1 MIRFII
7 LFVVGYLFYRAV
19 KTWMYPKTKTSR
31 TVSGKTVGAIDD
43 VMVKDP
49 YCETYFAKRN
59 GVYLNL
65 MAKTCIS
72 AVRNVR
78 TIYRRE
84 FRQERLIKRKGR
96 YRFREDR

>member
-43 VMVKDP
+43 IMVKDP
-49 YCETYFAKRN
+49 FCETYFAKSK

-65 MAKTCIS
+65 DGKDLYFCSTQCKDNYIAANSAK
-72 AVRNVR
+72 
-78 TIYRRE
+78 
-84 FRQERLIKRKGR
+84 K
-96 YRFREDR
+96 D